1 MRSVTLT
8 QLGAFVLVAR
18 LGSVQAAASTL
29 GVSEPAVSQAL
40 SALRQF
46 YGDQLIARSSSGMRL
61 TPGGTRLLGIASQMV
76 ALGAEAEAAVRAA
89 KGAPDQLRLVATTA
103 ISEFVI
109 NPLVESFVQH
119 TSNTIEASAG
129 VAASQEMPV
138 LVANRLA
145 DVAIGP
151 YLATDAALGLVSE
164 PVFRSQLVAVTGA
177 AQRTHGNPASWPWL
191 VDAAG
196 TDPNSDTSRMLR
208 RLSVEESQVRVFPS
222 QTAAWEAAAAG
233 GGVAAATA
241 HLVAGRLRRGEL
253 RLVDT
258 KATPMESNWF
268 VTTLRSDRRPTAAT
282 SFLHFLGTPRGM
294 QTMRAPGAGV
304 PPSRFRP
311 PVYVTIW
318 S

>member
-1 MRSVTLT
+1 MTLT
-8 QLGAFVLVAR
+8 QLSAFVLVAR
-18 LGSVQAAASTL
+18 LGSVQAAATTL

-89 KGAPDQLRLVATTA
+89 KGAPDQLRLVATSSL
-103 ISEFVI
+103 SEFVV
-109 NPLVESFVQH
+109 NPLVETFVQQ
-119 TSNTIEASAG
+119 TGRTVEASAG

-145 DVAIGP
+145 DVALGP
-151 YLATDAALGLVSE
+151 YLGSDTSLGLVSE
-164 PVFRSQLVAVTGA
+164 PVFRCQLVVVTSA
-177 AQRTHGNPASWPWL
+177 AHRLQGSPASWQWL
-191 VDAAG
+191 VDSSG
-196 TDPNSDTSRMLR
+196 TDPNSDTSRLLR
-208 RLSVEESQVRVFPS
+208 RLGVDEQHVRVFTS
-222 QTAAWEAAAAG
+222 QTSAWESAAAG
-233 GGVAAATA
+233 GGVAVAIA

-253 RLVDT
+253 QLVDT
-258 KATPMESNWF
+258 KETPLEANWY
-268 VTTLRSDRRPTAAT
+268 VTTLRPDRRPAAAG
-282 SFLHFLGTPRGM
+282 SLLHFMSTPRAM
-294 QTMRAPGAGV
+294 QLMRAPGAGV